1 MPSASLLSD
10 PNVKAIF
17 INIFGGIL
25 RVDVLATAVVAAA
38 RKLDVQ
44 LPIILRLEGT
54 NVEEG
59 RKIIADSGLKVQ
71 IGATMKEAAD
81 LAVAAAKGVN

>member
-1 MPSASLLSD
+1 M
-10 PNVKAIF
+10 
-17 INIFGGIL
+17 
-25 RVDVLATAVVAAA
+25 LATAVVAAA

-59 RKIIADSGLKVQ
+59 RKIISDSGLKVQ

-81 LAVAAAKGVN
+81 LAVAAAKERLLAIA